1 MAILGWFL
9 TPRGAL
15 VAVFG
20 VMFVAW
26 QIDRTAVAWRSET
39 KGAAKVVTASKDA
52 GAKANATNEKVRT
65 DTKRPGAADRLLK
78 DSCRDCR

>member
-15 VAVFG
+15 VAAFG

-26 QIDRTAVAWRSET
+26 QIDRTAVAWRSES
-39 KGAAKVVTASKDA
+39 KGAANAVAKIEKATTDVVKKADA
-52 GAKANATNEKVRT
+52 AGRKSVSGTGGVRN
-65 DTKRPGAADRLLK
+65 PHY
-78 DSCRDCR
+78 RD